1 MPSLSRAG
9 LDILSLAALI
19 ILLGVASSAKTL
31 IKLFVWM
38 IGSWPIATTL
48 VKVTIRLAPGKVL
61 YNLW

>member
-1 MPSLSRAG
+1 MPSLPRAG

-31 IKLFVWM
+31 IKLSVWM
-38 IGSWPIATTL
+38 IAFWSGATTL